1 MKFSELIDQATEL
14 LQRKGRLRYRSLQRE
29 FELDDETLED
39 LRDELIEGQAVA
51 VDEGGKMLVWA
62 GDDQSSAPPSS
73 PTLVESQA
81 PASYTPQ
88 HLAERI
94 RAEQQAMES
103 RGSNRSFLL

>member
-51 VDEGGKMLVWA
+51 VDEGGKILVWA
-62 GDDQSSAPPSS
+62 GDGQSSAS
-73 PTLVESQA
+73 PDRPRVSV
-81 PASYTPQ
+81 PV
-88 HLAERI
+88 
-94 RAEQQAMES
+94 
-103 RGSNRSFLL
+103 